1 MKRFMS
7 LIILLLTFL
16 IVYPYETR
24 AFGKGGII
32 KTGIVMQNWRI
43 EADSERIAELSIPIN
58 VIFPVNEK
66 IHIQLYNSPA
76 LARFGDF
83 EIGGLSDTWIR
94 GTYILIDGKMMVSG
108 GIGLP
113 TGKTGLTG
121 DEASLSALLSR
132 NVFKFQLP
140 VFGQGFTLSTGV
152 IYAHSF
158 NDKFAI
164 GSGLN
169 FVYQGKYKYMEYD
182 FDPGEQ
188 MGMNV
193 GFDYKPFA
201 TLKLDMDF
209 LYTFY
214 MRDKLN
220 NTEFFGAAAKLGFKF
235 GLVYGTEKRV
245 LNIEGRYRH
254 SGKNDTWDG
263 TTLITEP
270 KNSNVKQMELETF
283 YHIGFSQM
291 FSLDILFDSRLYTEN
306 EYGVGQ
312 ANIYGV
318 GIKNNI
324 QLTPNIEVSILF
336 RQFSGDAYV
345 IADIQSCSGK
355 DFQIGTTIKL

>member
-7 LIILLLTFL
+7 LIILFL
-16 IVYPYETR
+16 IFLIGAPYEVK
-24 AFGKGGII
+24 ALGKGGII
-32 KTGIVMQNWRI
+32 QTGIVMQNWRV
-43 EADSERIAELSIPIN
+43 ESNSERIAELTIPIN
-58 VIFPVNEK
+58 VILPVNDK
-66 IHIQLYNSPA
+66 IHIQLYNSPGF
-76 LARFGDF
+76 ARFGDF
-83 EIGGLSDTWIR
+83 EISGLSDTWVR
-94 GTYILIDGKMMVSG
+94 GTYTLMDGKMMVSG

-121 DEASLSALLSR
+121 DEASLSALISR

-140 VFGQGFTLSTGV
+140 VFGQGFTLSTGI

-158 NDKFAI
+158 NEKFAI
-164 GSGLN
+164 GGGLN
-169 FVYQGKYKYMEYD
+169 FVYQGKYKYVEYD

-201 TLKLDMDF
+201 SLKLDMDF

-235 GLVYGTEKRV
+235 GLVYGTEKRA
-245 LNIEGRYRH
+245 LNIVGRYRH
-254 SGKNDTWDG
+254 SGKNETWDG
-263 TTLITEP
+263 MTLITEP
-270 KNSNVKQMELETF
+270 RNSNVQQMELETF
-283 YHIGFSQM
+283 YHIRFSQM

-312 ANIYGV
+312 ANIYGL

-324 QLTPNIEVSILF
+324 QLTPNIEIGVLL
-336 RQFSGDAYV
+336 RQFTGDAYV
-345 IADIQSCSGK
+345 ITDIQNCSGK
-355 DFQIGTTIKL
+355 DFQIGTIIKL